1 MKDTNKDI
9 YSQEELELFKTLEND
24 VDNGTYQ
31 PMSKDELEEEREI
44 AKKIAKNTIE
54 KRTRKKSL
62 NLRVF
67 EDDIER
73 IKAIALTQGLPY
85 QTFLSSII
93 HKVATKQIEVQCS
106 KVAHF
111 LSHYFNRFMS
121 SP

>member
-1 MKDTNKDI
+1 MKNTKHTTPDKDI

-31 PMSKDELEEEREI
+31 PMAKDELEQEREI

-54 KRTRKKSL
+54 KRTKKKSL

-73 IKAIALTQGLPY
+73 IKAIALNQGLPY

-93 HKVATKQIEVQCS
+93 HKVATKQIEV
-106 KVAHF
+106 
-111 LSHYFNRFMS
+111 
-121 SP
+121 

>member
-1 MKDTNKDI
+1 MKDTDKDI

-31 PMSKDELEEEREI
+31 PMAKDELEQEREI
-44 AKKIAKNTIE
+44 VKKIAKNTIE

-67 EDDIER
+67 EDDIVR

-93 HKVATKQIEVQCS
+93 HKVATKQIEV
-106 KVAHF
+106 
-111 LSHYFNRFMS
+111 
-121 SP
+121 

>member
-1 MKDTNKDI
+1 MKDAKYTTPDKDI
-9 YSQEELELFKTLEND
+9 YTQEELELFKTLEND

-31 PMSKDELEEEREI
+31 PMAKGELEEEREI

-93 HKVATKQIEVQCS
+93 HKVATKQIEV
-106 KVAHF
+106 
-111 LSHYFNRFMS
+111 
-121 SP
+121 

>member
-1 MKDTNKDI
+1 MKDAKYTTPDKDI
-9 YSQEELELFKTLEND
+9 YTQEELELFKTLEND

-31 PMSKDELEEEREI
+31 PMPKDKLEKERET

-73 IKAIALTQGLPY
+73 IKAIALNQGLPY

-93 HKVATKQIEVQCS
+93 HKVATKQIEV
-106 KVAHF
+106 
-111 LSHYFNRFMS
+111 
-121 SP
+121 

>member
-31 PMSKDELEEEREI
+31 PMSKGELEEEREI
-44 AKKIAKNTIE
+44 TKKISKNTIE

-62 NLRVF
+62 NLRLF
-67 EDDIER
+67 EDDIEK
-73 IKAIALTQGLPY
+73 IKAIALNQGLPY

-93 HKVATKQIEVQCS
+93 HKVATKQIEV
-106 KVAHF
+106 
-111 LSHYFNRFMS
+111 
-121 SP
+121 

>member
-1 MKDTNKDI
+1 MKNTKHTTPDKDI

-31 PMSKDELEEEREI
+31 PMAKGELEEEREI
-44 AKKIAKNTIE
+44 AKNTIE
-54 KRTRKKSL
+54 KRTKKKSL

-73 IKAIALTQGLPY
+73 IKAIALNQGLPY

-93 HKVATKQIEVQCS
+93 HKVATKQIEV
-106 KVAHF
+106 
-111 LSHYFNRFMS
+111 
-121 SP
+121 